1 MTKKKIKKK
10 LKKLKD
16 YLFYLD
22 DKVKEHK
29 YDFLDTARMQT
40 QKIEK
45 LEQFVKSFKENGK

>member
-16 YLFYLD
+16 DFFYLD
-22 DKVKEHK
+22 DKVKKHK
-29 YDFLDTARMQT
+29 YDFLDTARIQT